1 MARVST
7 ASQYVSETR
16 PLCARP
22 TPLGSVRHGLVT
34 WSLLLAALAHRS
46 ALVRLATAATVGI
59 LGFVVAWTLAYLVL
73 PEGATRF
80 TLGLLPTLDA
90 RADSAGVA
98 TTLFV
103 WNAGFGFGVI
113 ALASLYSVGPISLA
127 YFAPW
132 TWLIRFGIALGTN
145 SFALFVPGARIPP
158 LDLRSIISHAG
169 IPELIAYIVL
179 ATVLANASL
188 WRQRRLTDRNLVR
201 IRHLRD
207 IRLTRVE
214 LSLVAVAFV
223 LLAGAALIETSQ
235 IARLQAL

>member
-1 MARVST
+1 V
-7 ASQYVSETR
+7 V
-16 PLCARP
+16 
-22 TPLGSVRHGLVT
+22 
-34 WSLLLAALAHRS
+34 
-46 ALVRLATAATVGI
+46 
-59 LGFVVAWTLAYLVL
+59 GFVVAWTVAYAVL

-80 TLGLLPTLDA
+80 TLGLLPILDA
-90 RADSAGVA
+90 RSDSAGVA

-103 WNAGFGFGVI
+103 WNAAFGFGVI
-113 ALASLYSVGPISLA
+113 AIASLYSIGPISLA

-132 TWLIRFGIALGTN
+132 TWLVRFGIALGTN
-145 SFALFVPGARIPP
+145 SFALFAPGARIPP

-188 WRQRRLTDRNLVR
+188 WTQRRITDRNLVR

-207 IRLTRVE
+207 IRLTRLE
-214 LSLVAVAFV
+214 LSLVAVAFAF
-223 LLAGAALIETSQ
+223 LAGAALIETSQ

>member
-1 MARVST
+1 M
-7 ASQYVSETR
+7 
-16 PLCARP
+16 
-22 TPLGSVRHGLVT
+22 T
-34 WSLLLAALAHRS
+34 WSLLLGALAHRS
-46 ALVRLATAATVGI
+46 ALVRLATAGAIGVI
-59 LGFVVAWTLAYLVL
+59 GFVVAWTVAYLVL

-80 TLGLLPTLDA
+80 TLRLLPSLDA

-98 TTLFV
+98 ATLFI
-103 WNAGFGFGVI
+103 WNAAFGFGVI

-132 TWLIRFGIALGTN
+132 TWLVRFGIALGTN
-145 SFALFVPGARIPP
+145 SFALFVPGARTSP
-158 LDLRSIISHAG
+158 LDLQSIISHAG
-169 IPELIAYIVL
+169 IPELIAYILL

-188 WRQRRLTDRNLVR
+188 WRQRRITDRNLIRVR
-201 IRHLRD
+201 YLRD
-207 IRLTRVE
+207 IRLTRLE

>member
-1 MARVST
+1 
-7 ASQYVSETR
+7 
-16 PLCARP
+16 
-22 TPLGSVRHGLVT
+22 LVT
-34 WSLLLAALAHRS
+34 WSLLPRALAHRS
-46 ALVRLATAATVGI
+46 ALVRLATAGAIGVI
-59 LGFVVAWTLAYLVL
+59 GFVVAWTVAYLVL

-80 TLGLLPTLDA
+80 TLRLLPSLDA

-98 TTLFV
+98 ATLFI
-103 WNAGFGFGVI
+103 WNAAFGFGVI

-132 TWLIRFGIALGTN
+132 TWLVRFGIALGTN
-145 SFALFVPGARIPP
+145 SFALFVPGARTSP
-158 LDLRSIISHAG
+158 LDLQSIISHAG

-188 WRQRRLTDRNLVR
+188 WRQRRITDRNVVR
-201 IRHLRD
+201 IRYLRD
-207 IRLTRVE
+207 IRLTRLE

-223 LLAGAALIETSQ
+223 LLASAALIETSQ

>member
-1 MARVST
+1 M
-7 ASQYVSETR
+7 
-16 PLCARP
+16 
-22 TPLGSVRHGLVT
+22 
-34 WSLLLAALAHRS
+34 
-46 ALVRLATAATVGI
+46 RLATAATVGLI
-59 LGFVVAWTLAYLVL
+59 AFVVAWTVAYVVL

-80 TLGLLPTLDA
+80 TLRLLPSLDA

-103 WNAGFGFGVI
+103 WNAAFGFGVI
-113 ALASLYSVGPISLA
+113 ALASLYSIGPISLA

-132 TWLIRFGIALGTN
+132 TWLVRFGIALGTN

-158 LDLRSIISHAG
+158 LDLRSIVSHAG

-188 WRQRRLTDRNLVR
+188 WRQRRITDRNLVR
-201 IRHLRD
+201 IRYLRD
-207 IRLTRVE
+207 IRLTRLE
-214 LSLVAVAFV
+214 LSLVAFAFI

>member
-1 MARVST
+1 M
-7 ASQYVSETR
+7 
-16 PLCARP
+16 
-22 TPLGSVRHGLVT
+22 VT
-34 WSLLLAALAHRS
+34 WSLLVAALSHRS
-46 ALVRLATAATVGI
+46 ALVRLATAATVGVV
-59 LGFVVAWTLAYLVL
+59 GFTVAWTVAYAVL

-80 TLGLLPTLDA
+80 TLGLLPSLDA

-98 TTLFV
+98 TTLFI
-103 WNAGFGFGVI
+103 WNAAFGFGVI
-113 ALASLYSVGPISLA
+113 ALASLYSIGPISLA

-132 TWLIRFGIALGTN
+132 TWLGRFGIALGTN

-188 WRQRRLTDRNLVR
+188 WRQRRITDRNLVR
-201 IRHLRD
+201 VRHLRD

-214 LSLVAVAFV
+214 LSLVAVAFA

>member
-1 MARVST
+1 
-7 ASQYVSETR
+7 
-16 PLCARP
+16 
-22 TPLGSVRHGLVT
+22 LVT
-34 WSLLLAALAHRS
+34 WSLLLGTLSHRS
-46 ALVRLATAATVGI
+46 ALVRLLTASTVGI
-59 LGFVVAWTLAYLVL
+59 IAFVVAWTVAYALL

-80 TLGLLPTLDA
+80 TLRLLATLDA

-98 TTLFV
+98 ATLFI

-113 ALASLYSVGPISLA
+113 ALASLYSLGPISLA

-145 SFALFVPGARIPP
+145 SFALFVPGARVPP
-158 LDLRSIISHAG
+158 LDVSSIISHAG
-169 IPELIAYIVL
+169 IPELVAYIIL

-188 WRQRRLTDRNLVR
+188 WRQRRLTDRHVVR

-207 IRLTRVE
+207 IRLTPLE

-223 LLAGAALIETSQ
+223 LLAGAALIETSH

>member
-1 MARVST
+1 M
-7 ASQYVSETR
+7 
-16 PLCARP
+16 
-22 TPLGSVRHGLVT
+22 
-34 WSLLLAALAHRS
+34 
-46 ALVRLATAATVGI
+46 TAATVGVV
-59 LGFVVAWTLAYLVL
+59 GFVVAWTAAYVLL

-80 TLGLLPTLDA
+80 TLGLLPSLDA
-90 RADSAGVA
+90 RADSARVA

-103 WNAGFGFGVI
+103 WNAAFGFGVI
-113 ALASLYSVGPISLA
+113 AVASLYSIGPISLA

-132 TWLIRFGIALGTN
+132 TWLVRFGIALGTN

-188 WRQRRLTDRNLVR
+188 WRQRRITDRNLVR
-201 IRHLRD
+201 VRHLRD

-214 LSLVAVAFV
+214 LSLVAVAFA

-235 IARLQAL
+235 IARLQSL

>member
-1 MARVST
+1 
-7 ASQYVSETR
+7 
-16 PLCARP
+16 
-22 TPLGSVRHGLVT
+22 LVI
-34 WSLLLAALAHRS
+34 WSLLPRALAHRS
-46 ALVRLATAATVGI
+46 ALVRLATAATIGVVA
-59 LGFVVAWTLAYLVL
+59 FVVAWTVAYVVL
-73 PEGATRF
+73 PVGATRF
-80 TLGLLPTLDA
+80 TLGILPTLDA
-90 RADSAGVA
+90 RTDSAGVA
-98 TTLFV
+98 ATLFV

-132 TWLIRFGIALGTN
+132 TWLVRFGIALGTN

-158 LDLRSIISHAG
+158 FDLRSILSHAG

-188 WRQRRLTDRNLVR
+188 WRQRRITDRHLVR
-201 IRHLRD
+201 IRHLRE

-214 LSLVAVAFV
+214 LSLVVVAFV
-223 LLAGAALIETSQ
+223 LLAGAALMETSQ

>member
-1 MARVST
+1 
-7 ASQYVSETR
+7 
-16 PLCARP
+16 
-22 TPLGSVRHGLVT
+22 LVT
-34 WSLLLAALAHRS
+34 WSLLLGALSHRS
-46 ALVRLATAATVGI
+46 ALVRLATAAGVGV
-59 LGFVVAWTLAYLVL
+59 LGFVIAWTVAYVVL

-80 TLGLLPTLDA
+80 TLRLLPILDA

-98 TTLFV
+98 TTLFI
-103 WNAGFGFGVI
+103 WNAAFGFGVI
-113 ALASLYSVGPISLA
+113 ALASLFSVGPISLA

-132 TWLIRFGIALGTN
+132 TWLVRFGIALGTN

-188 WRQRRLTDRNLVR
+188 WRQRRITDRNLVR
-201 IRHLRD
+201 VRHFRD

>member
-1 MARVST
+1 M
-7 ASQYVSETR
+7 
-16 PLCARP
+16 
-22 TPLGSVRHGLVT
+22 VT
-34 WSLLLAALAHRS
+34 WSLLLGALSHRS
-46 ALVRLATAATVGI
+46 AFVRLATAAAVGVI
-59 LGFVVAWTLAYLVL
+59 GFVVAWTVAYAVL

-80 TLGLLPTLDA
+80 TLGLLPSLDA
-90 RADSAGVA
+90 RGDSAGVA

-103 WNAGFGFGVI
+103 WNAAFGFGVI
-113 ALASLYSVGPISLA
+113 AIASLYSIGPISLA

-132 TWLIRFGIALGTN
+132 TWLVRFGIALGTN
-145 SFALFVPGARIPP
+145 SFALFAPGARIPP

-188 WRQRRLTDRNLVR
+188 WTQRRITDRNLVR

-207 IRLTRVE
+207 IRLTRLE
-214 LSLVAVAFV
+214 LSLVAVAFAF
-223 LLAGAALIETSQ
+223 LAGAALIETSQ

>member
-1 MARVST
+1 M
-7 ASQYVSETR
+7 
-16 PLCARP
+16 
-22 TPLGSVRHGLVT
+22 T
-34 WSLLLAALAHRS
+34 WSLFLGTLAHRS
-46 ALVRLATAATVGI
+46 ALVRLATATTVGVVA
-59 LGFVVAWTLAYLVL
+59 FVVAWAVAYAVL

-80 TLGLLPTLDA
+80 TLGLLPSLDA
-90 RADSAGVA
+90 RADSAKVA

-103 WNAGFGFGVI
+103 WNAAFGFGVI
-113 ALASLYSVGPISLA
+113 ALASLYSIGPISLA

-132 TWLIRFGIALGTN
+132 TWLVRFGIALGTN

-158 LDLRSIISHAG
+158 LDLRSIVSHAG
-169 IPELIAYIVL
+169 IPELVAYIIL

-201 IRHLRD
+201 IRYLRD
-207 IRLTRVE
+207 IRLTRLE

-223 LLAGAALIETSQ
+223 FLAGAALIETSQ

>member
-1 MARVST
+1 M
-7 ASQYVSETR
+7 
-16 PLCARP
+16 
-22 TPLGSVRHGLVT
+22 GGL
-34 WSLLLAALAHRS
+34 SHRS
-46 ALVRLATAATVGI
+46 ALVRLATAATVGVV
-59 LGFVVAWTLAYLVL
+59 GFTVAWTVAYAVL

-80 TLGLLPTLDA
+80 TLGLLPNLDA

-113 ALASLYSVGPISLA
+113 ALASLYSIGPISLA

-132 TWLIRFGIALGTN
+132 TWLVRFGIALGTN

-188 WRQRRLTDRNLVR
+188 WRQRRITDRNLVR
-201 IRHLRD
+201 VRHLRD

-214 LSLVAVAFV
+214 LSLVVVAFA

>member
-1 MARVST
+1 
-7 ASQYVSETR
+7 
-16 PLCARP
+16 
-22 TPLGSVRHGLVT
+22 LVI
-34 WSLLLAALAHRS
+34 WSLLPKALAHRS
-46 ALVRLATAATVGI
+46 ALVRLATAATIGVFAFA
-59 LGFVVAWTLAYLVL
+59 LAWTVAYVVL

-80 TLGLLPTLDA
+80 TLGILPTLDA

-98 TTLFV
+98 ATLFI
-103 WNAGFGFGVI
+103 WNAAFGFGVI
-113 ALASLYSVGPISLA
+113 ALASLYSIGPISLA

-132 TWLIRFGIALGTN
+132 TWLVRFGIALGTN

-158 LDLRSIISHAG
+158 FDLRSIISHAG
-169 IPELIAYIVL
+169 IPELVAYIVL

-188 WRQRRLTDRNLVR
+188 WRQRRITDRHLVR

-214 LSLVAVAFV
+214 LSLVLVAFA
-223 LLAGAALIETSQ
+223 LLAGAALMETSQ

>member
-1 MARVST
+1 
-7 ASQYVSETR
+7 
-16 PLCARP
+16 
-22 TPLGSVRHGLVT
+22 VT
-34 WSLLLAALAHRS
+34 WSLLPQALSHRS
-46 ALVRLATAATVGI
+46 ALVRLVTAATVGVI
-59 LGFVVAWTLAYLVL
+59 AFIVAWTVAYVVL

-80 TLGLLPTLDA
+80 TLRLLPTLDA

-98 TTLFV
+98 ATLFI

-113 ALASLYSVGPISLA
+113 ALASLYSIGPISLA

-132 TWLIRFGIALGTN
+132 TWLVRFGIALGTN
-145 SFALFVPGARIPP
+145 SFALFVPGARVPP

-169 IPELIAYIVL
+169 IPELIAYIIL

-201 IRHLRD
+201 IRHFRD

-214 LSLVAVAFV
+214 LSLVAVSFV
-223 LLAGAALIETSQ
+223 LLAGAALIETSN

>member
-1 MARVST
+1 
-7 ASQYVSETR
+7 
-16 PLCARP
+16 
-22 TPLGSVRHGLVT
+22 LVT
-34 WSLLLAALAHRS
+34 WSLLLEALAHRS
-46 ALVRLATAATVGI
+46 AVVRLATAATIGVI
-59 LGFVVAWTLAYLVL
+59 AFVVAWIVAYVLL

-80 TLGLLPTLDA
+80 TLGFLPTLDA
-90 RADSAGVA
+90 RADAPGVA
-98 TTLFV
+98 ATLFI
-103 WNAGFGFGVI
+103 WNAAFGFGVI
-113 ALASLYSVGPISLA
+113 ALASLYSIGPVSLA

-132 TWLIRFGIALGTN
+132 TWLVRSGIALGTN

-158 LDLRSIISHAG
+158 LDLRSVVSHAG
-169 IPELIAYIVL
+169 IPELVAYIVL

-188 WRQRRLTDRNLVR
+188 WKQRRVTDRNLVR

-223 LLAGAALIETSQ
+223 LLADAALIETSQ

>member
-1 MARVST
+1 M
-7 ASQYVSETR
+7 
-16 PLCARP
+16 
-22 TPLGSVRHGLVT
+22 
-34 WSLLLAALAHRS
+34 
-46 ALVRLATAATVGI
+46 RLATATTIGI
-59 LGFVVAWTLAYLVL
+59 VAFVLAWTVAYALL

-80 TLGLLPTLDA
+80 TLRLLPALDA

-98 TTLFV
+98 TTLFL
-103 WNAGFGFGVI
+103 WNAAFGFGVI
-113 ALASLYSVGPISLA
+113 ALASLYSLGPISLA
-127 YFAPW
+127 YLAPW

-169 IPELIAYIVL
+169 IPELIAYIIL

-188 WRQRRLTDRNLVR
+188 WRQRRITDRHVVR

-207 IRLTRVE
+207 IRLTSLE
-214 LSLVAVAFV
+214 LSLVVVAFG
-223 LLAGAALIETSQ
+223 LLAGAALIETSH